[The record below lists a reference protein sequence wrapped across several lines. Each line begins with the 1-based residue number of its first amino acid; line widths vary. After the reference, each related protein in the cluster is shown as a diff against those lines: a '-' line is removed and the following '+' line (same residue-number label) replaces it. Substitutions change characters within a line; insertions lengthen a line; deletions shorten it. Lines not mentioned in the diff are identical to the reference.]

1 MIATSI
7 QNEKWPFA
15 AKSVLM
21 NMMPMV
27 GHKVNWGN
35 IMNITEFVADRL
47 KDATESE
54 LKDIVA
60 NGIELDDCDMLEALE
75 NEFLSQA
82 KEKLSNAK
90 H

>member
-1 MIATSI
+1 MSKI
-7 QNEKWPFA
+7 QRIKNC
-15 AKSVLM
+15 AKRS
-21 NMMPMV
+21 NAPTFRCN
-27 GHKVNWGN
+27 GEF
-35 IMNITEFVADRL
+35 MNITEYVADRL

-60 NGIELDDCDMLEALE
+60 NGIQLDDCDMLEALE

>member
-1 MIATSI
+1 
-7 QNEKWPFA
+7 
-15 AKSVLM
+15 M

>member
-1 MIATSI
+1 
-7 QNEKWPFA
+7 
-15 AKSVLM
+15 
-21 NMMPMV
+21 
-27 GHKVNWGN
+27 
-35 IMNITEFVADRL
+35 MNITEFVADRL

-60 NGIELDDCDMLEALE
+60 NGIELNDCDMLEALE
-75 NEFLSQA
+75 NEFLCQA

>member
-1 MIATSI
+1 MDI
-7 QNEKWPFA
+7 N
-15 AKSVLM
+15 
-21 NMMPMV
+21 
-27 GHKVNWGN
+27 
-35 IMNITEFVADRL
+35 EFVSDML

-54 LKDIVA
+54 LKDIIV
-60 NGIELDDCDMLEALE
+60 NGIQLDDCDMLEALE